1 MQHKQIISN
10 FDPVVNFQF
19 SMNIHVSMCECAWRV
34 HNNIVEMEVTEG
46 AFDFEC
52 MLLLAQVAARREY
65 EISIGI

>member
-1 MQHKQIISN
+1 MW
-10 FDPVVNFQF
+10 VC
-19 SMNIHVSMCECAWRV
+19 VSVWRV

-65 EISIGI
+65 EISIGIWISVESIAF